1 MKTQPHKN
9 LWDAIKAV
17 FRGKFLAIQS
27 FLKKEKKISNQ
38 QPNLPPKRIRK
49 TKTKLSRKE
58 KKIIKISKEI
68 NRV

>member
-49 TKTKLSRKE
+49 TKTKVSRKK